1 MIFNIYLSKTSCYSS
16 SCRGVGLPKR
26 GPSKTC
32 RSLREIKAV
41 IGVTIMT
48 LQAVLF
54 DFDGTLVDSEPIH
67 LRVWNEVLRPYGISV
82 SVNDFNHRYLGAVA
96 PEMARQVV
104 ERNHLVA
111 DPALLAEKKDSLYT
125 KWVRENPLPLMG
137 YARGSVN
144 AFALRHMKLGCV
156 TGSTRETA
164 ELGLRRSRLLEKFN
178 VLVTRD
184 DVIKSKP
191 DPECYLQALRRL
203 GEPADGAIAFE
214 DSEAGVASA
223 TGAGLVCCGIVNE
236 ASKDH
241 DLSLASLTFPG
252 LHEATRWVIEQ
263 YGL

>member
-1 MIFNIYLSKTSCYSS
+1 M
-16 SCRGVGLPKR
+16 
-26 GPSKTC
+26 
-32 RSLREIKAV
+32 
-41 IGVTIMT
+41 MT

-104 ERNHLVA
+104 ERNHLDA
-111 DPALLAEKKDSLYT
+111 DPALLAEKKDRMYAE
-125 KWVRENPLPLMG
+125 WVRENPLPLMG
-137 YARGSVN
+137 YARESVD
-144 AFALRHMKLGCV
+144 AFAVRHMKLACV
-156 TGSTRETA
+156 TGSTREIA
-164 ELGLRRSRLLEKFN
+164 EQGLQRSGLLEKFS

-184 DVIKSKP
+184 DVTNSKP
-191 DPECYLQALRRL
+191 DPACYLQALRRL
-203 GEPADGAIAFE
+203 GEPAESAIAFE

-241 DLSLASLTFPG
+241 DLSRASMTFPG
-252 LHEATRWVIEQ
+252 LQEATRWVIKQ